1 MLQRYEFSS
10 DSSARDRNL
19 SLFDNYF
26 LIIMIIFI
34 SLHPECAKYR
44 MTENPFVTNG
54 YAGAEYFCDR
64 VEETKML
71 VEFLTNGNNMA
82 LMSPRRLGKT
92 DLIKHSFNQPVIS
105 DHFYTF
111 VVDIYATDSFRDF
124 VNVFGKSILEALK
137 PKGRKVWEKFLDML
151 FSIRSEISFDI
162 SGNPV
167 WGLGVGAMTPPQTT
181 LDEIFTY
188 LRSADKHC
196 LVAIDEFQQI
206 LYYNDNKNIE
216 AELRTQIQR
225 CPNANFIFSGSQRH
239 LMSKMFLSPSRPFYQ
254 SVVPMSLEPI
264 PFDRYWTFAE
274 SQFAKNGGR
283 RITKDVVEEVHS
295 HFVGVTAN
303 VQRIMNILYMQTPAG
318 EVCTK
323 DMIAP
328 AIDTYLQM
336 SSEAYETLLRQM
348 PEKQRNVFLAIAA
361 EGRVKSISGG
371 QFVRKYRL
379 PSVSSVVSAVKG
391 LLEKD
396 FITETDGEYYVY
408 DHFFRLWMQ
417 RRQII

>member
-1 MLQRYEFSS
+1 M
-10 DSSARDRNL
+10 
-19 SLFDNYF
+19 
-26 LIIMIIFI
+26 
-34 SLHPECAKYR
+34 R

-54 YAGAEYFCDR
+54 YAGPAYFCDR
-64 VEETKML
+64 IEETKTL
-71 VEFLTNGNNMA
+71 VDFLTNGNNIA

-92 DLIKHSFNQPVIS
+92 DLIKHTFNQPVIRDS
-105 DHFYTF
+105 YYTF

-137 PKGRKVWEKFLDML
+137 PMGRKVWEKFLDVL
-151 FSIRSEISFDI
+151 FSVRSEITFDI

-188 LRSADKHC
+188 LRNANKHC

-225 CPNANFIFSGSQRH
+225 CMNANFIFAGSQRH
-239 LMSKMFLSPSRPFYQ
+239 LMSNMFLSPSRPFYQ
-254 SVVPMSLEPI
+254 SVVPMGLAPI
-264 PFDRYWTFAE
+264 PFDRYWAFAE

-283 RITKDVVEEVHS
+283 RITQEVVEDVHRR
-295 HFVGVTAN
+295 FMGVTAN

-318 EVCTK
+318 CECTK
-323 DMIAP
+323 EMVDP
-328 AIDTYLQM
+328 AIDTYLRM
-336 SSEAYETLLRQM
+336 SSEAYEALLRQM

-361 EGRVKSISGG
+361 EGRVKTISGG
-371 QFVRKYRL
+371 NFVHKYRL

-391 LLEKD
+391 LMEKD

-408 DHFFRLWMQ
+408 DHFFILWLKS
-417 RRQII
+417 RGII

>member
-1 MLQRYEFSS
+1 METNSS
-10 DSSARDRNL
+10 VRGRDL
-19 SLFDNYF
+19 SFFDNYF
-26 LIIMIIFI
+26 LIIMIFFL
-34 SLHPECAKYR
+34 SLHPE
-44 MTENPFVTNG
+44 
-54 YAGAEYFCDR
+54 
-64 VEETKML
+64 
-71 VEFLTNGNNMA
+71 
-82 LMSPRRLGKT
+82 
-92 DLIKHSFNQPVIS
+92 QQ
-105 DHFYTF
+105 
-111 VVDIYATDSFRDF
+111 
-124 VNVFGKSILEALK
+124 
-137 PKGRKVWEKFLDML
+137 
-151 FSIRSEISFDI
+151 EI
-162 SGNPV
+162 V
-167 WGLGVGAMTPPQTT
+167 
-181 LDEIFTY
+181 
-188 LRSADKHC
+188 
-196 LVAIDEFQQI
+196 
-206 LYYNDNKNIE
+206 YYNDNKNIE

-225 CPNANFIFSGSQRH
+225 CPNASFIFSGSQRH

-274 SQFAKNGGR
+274 SLFAKNGGR
-283 RITKDVVEEVHS
+283 RITKDVVEEVHRR
-295 HFVGVTAN
+295 FVGVTAN